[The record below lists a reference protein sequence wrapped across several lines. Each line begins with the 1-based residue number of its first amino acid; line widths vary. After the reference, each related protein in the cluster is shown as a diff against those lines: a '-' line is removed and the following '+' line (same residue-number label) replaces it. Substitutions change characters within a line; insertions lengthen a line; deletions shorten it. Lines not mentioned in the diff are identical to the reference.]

1 MAIIVNKAPANLV
14 NPDTGDVMAVFPETG
29 VYFPHFLSDDNTDTY
44 ASSLS
49 IPAKSVI
56 IPIPD
61 KYIRKYILA
70 NDSLVDLT
78 IDENKRVNLVIATMN
93 SVKLKMDAKVVV
105 YVIAGNGICTVTKS
119 DGSAVGFIPSGMMG
133 KVYTSKSSTSMFMK
147 NQDYGVY
154 KQIEVEKGE
163 SLPNGISVGNG
174 GVPVILNKNGY
185 KVNGFA
191 NDGDFVGIAISESR
205 GTALL
210 QTSGSITV
218 KIRTSSL
225 TTYTD
230 VLELVTKADEGKLV
244 RLCAFN
250 DSNASGTT
258 PAIVKYKAENN
269 NSRLAKIIS
278 VNASSGTAQIWLY

>member
-14 NPDTGDVMAVFPETG
+14 HPNSGAVLAVFPETG
-29 VYFPHFLSDDNTDTY
+29 VYFAYMQDLY
-44 ASSLS
+44 ESSLTL
-49 IPAKSVI
+49 PAKSVI
-56 IPIPD
+56 VPIPD

-93 SVKLKMDAKVVV
+93 SVKLKMDAEAVV
-105 YVIAGNGICTVTKS
+105 YVIAGNGICTVTKPN
-119 DGSAVGFIPSGMMG
+119 GSAVGFIPSGMMG
-133 KVYTSKSSTSMFMK
+133 KVYTSKSSTSMFTN

-185 KVNGFA
+185 KVNGNA

-225 TTYTD
+225 TTCTD

-250 DSNASGTT
+250 DSNTSATT

>member
-1 MAIIVNKAPANLV
+1 MFLVVNKAPANLV
-14 NPDTGDVMAVFPETG
+14 DSNSGAVLAVFPETG
-29 VYFPHFLSDDNTDTY
+29 VYFVRVSDDVY
-44 ASSLS
+44 VSSLAL
-49 IPAKSVI
+49 PAKTTVV
-56 IPIPD
+56 PIPD

-70 NDSLVDLT
+70 DDSLVDLT
-78 IDENKRVNLVIATMN
+78 IDKNKWVDLVIAFRN
-93 SVKLKMDAKVVV
+93 SVKLKMDAEAFVH
-105 YVIAGNGICTVTKS
+105 VIAGNGICTVTKS
-119 DGSAVGFIPSGMMG
+119 NGRAIGFIPSGMMG
-133 KVYTSKSSTSMFMK
+133 KVYTGRSSTSMFTT
-147 NQDYGVY
+147 NQDYGVF
-154 KQIEVEKGE
+154 KQITVEKGE

-185 KVNGFA
+185 KVNGNA
-191 NDGDFVGIAISESR
+191 NDGDFVGIAISESG

-218 KIRTSSL
+218 KIRTSSV
-225 TTYTD
+225 TTAFANTH
-230 VLELVTKADEGKLV
+230 ELVTKADEGKLV

-250 DSNASGTT
+250 DSNTSATT

>member
-1 MAIIVNKAPANLV
+1 
-14 NPDTGDVMAVFPETG
+14 
-29 VYFPHFLSDDNTDTY
+29 
-44 ASSLS
+44 
-49 IPAKSVI
+49 
-56 IPIPD
+56 
-61 KYIRKYILA
+61 
-70 NDSLVDLT
+70 
-78 IDENKRVNLVIATMN
+78 
-93 SVKLKMDAKVVV
+93 MDAKVVV

-133 KVYTSKSSTSMFMK
+133 KVYTGKSSTSMFVMD
-147 NQDYGVY
+147 QDYGVY

-185 KVNGFA
+185 KVNGYA
-191 NDGDFVGIAISESR
+191 DDGNFVGIAISESG

-210 QTSGSITV
+210 QTSGSVTV

-225 TTYTD
+225 TTAPTN

-250 DSNASGTT
+250 DSNTSATT

-269 NSRLAKIIS
+269 NSRLAKILS
-278 VNASSGTAQIWLY
+278 VNETSGTAQIWLY

>member
-1 MAIIVNKAPANLV
+1 MMLVVNKAPANLV
-14 NPDTGDVMAVFPETG
+14 HPNSGAVMAVFPETG
-29 VYFPHFLSDDNTDTY
+29 VYFGHMSDSTY
-44 ASSLS
+44 LSSLTL
-49 IPAKSVI
+49 PAKSVI
-56 IPIPD
+56 VPIPD

-70 NDSLVDLT
+70 DDSLVDLT
-78 IDENKRVNLVIATMN
+78 INENKRVNLVIATMN
-93 SVKLKMDAKVVV
+93 SVKLKMDSGERV
-105 YVIAGNGICTVTKS
+105 YVIAGNGICTVT
-119 DGSAVGFIPSGMMG
+119 DFNGLVAGFIPPGMMG
-133 KVYTSKSSTSMFMK
+133 QVTKDRSVMSVV
-147 NQDYGVY
+147 NRDYGVY
-154 KQIEVEKGE
+154 KQIKVEKGE

-185 KVNGFA
+185 KVNGNA
-191 NDGDFVGIAISESR
+191 NDGDFVGIAILESG

-210 QTSGSITV
+210 QTSGSVTV

-250 DSNASGTT
+250 DSNMSATT

-278 VNASSGTAQIWLY
+278 VNASSGTARIWLY